1 MSLPK
6 VLIIG
11 QPFTNNSGGGI
22 TQANLFSGWDKNKI
36 AVVCTIHMFNNLNTE
51 LCNTYYLIGNKEYKW
66 VFPFNLLQRNV
77 ISGGLKIDQ
86 KNINETPPAAA
97 TKVALRT
104 RIINKYF
111 YPFLEFVGLFHCIS
125 KITMSD
131 TLCKWIDD
139 YKPDVIYAQASS
151 RETVLF
157 CSLMTEY
164 AKKPMVFHMMDDWPA
179 TISEKGP
186 FKNYWRKKI
195 DSEFRILLN
204 NATVLL
210 SISDYMAQEYKNR
223 YGKNFITF
231 HNPIEI
237 EFWKSYQRKTY
248 KLSEAPV
255 LLYAGRIGPGIQVS
269 LETIAMAVDMAN
281 VELDKPV
288 QFILQ
293 TELKPVW
300 VEKYKCVKHKS
311 LVAYKELPKVFA
323 EADLLILPYDFSD
336 DSVKFIKY
344 SMPTKAPEYMM
355 SGTPIIVYAPE
366 VTAIV
371 KDAEKNKWA
380 KLVTE
385 NNAAALAGAV
395 KHLCIN
401 ENEREQIALNA
412 ISIAENKFNSVNVRN
427 RFRETISSMV
437 N

>member
-86 KNINETPPAAA
+86 KNINETQPAAA

-139 YKPDVIYAQASS
+139 YNPDVIYAQASS

-186 FKNYWRKKI
+186 FKNYWGKKI

-204 NATVLL
+204 NASVLL

-223 YGKNFITF
+223 YGKDFITF

-248 KLSEAPV
+248 KLNEAPV
-255 LLYAGRIGPGIQVS
+255 LLYAGRIGPGIQSS
-269 LETIAMAVDMAN
+269 LETIALAVDMAN
-281 VELDKPV
+281 TELDKPV

-293 TELKPVW
+293 TELKPEW